1 MSNISNRHNVQPFIA
16 GESKALSGQRLAKVG
31 YKQTKAMSDKGEIAP
46 KSICVSVPFFS
57 GDDVMGNIDA
67 LIPHIGNWL
76 ESVQDNVIRGI
87 YEGRKY
93 DLQSV
98 SDEEISVSQCVN
110 FLEAESSGGRLTKE
124 YLESWFAGN
133 MSDGLYVL
141 IASKLGFVSDADMA
155 DSENSIEVSEDQD
168 TVIQKHLNG
177 YKALLVGLSGKNI
190 SLDVKQI
197 NGLRKALE
205 ICAPE
210 GDAVAQRLNQKL
222 DVIEKESA
230 QLLVDLL

>member
-1 MSNISNRHNVQPFIA
+1 MSNISTRRNVLPFVA
-16 GESKALSGQRLAKVG
+16 GESKPLSGQRLAKVG
-31 YKQTKAMSDKGEIAP
+31 YKQTAAMTQKGEIAP
-46 KSICVSVPFFS
+46 KSICVSVPYFS
-57 GDDVMGNIDA
+57 GEQIREN
-67 LIPHIGNWL
+67 LESLLPHIGNWL

-87 YEGRKY
+87 YEGRKFSL
-93 DLQSV
+93 DSV
-98 SDEEISVSQCVN
+98 SDADISVSQCVN

-141 IASKLGFVSDADMA
+141 IASKLGFVSDAQLA
-155 DSENSIEVSEDQD
+155 DSENSIDVTEDQD
-168 TVIQKHLNG
+168 IVIHKHLNG
-177 YKALLVGLSGKNI
+177 YRSLLVGLSGKNV
-190 SLDVKQI
+190 SLAAAQI

-210 GDAVAQRLNQKL
+210 GDSVAARLTQKL

>member
-1 MSNISNRHNVQPFIA
+1 MSNVSNRHTVLPFIA
-16 GESKALSGQRLAKVG
+16 GESKPLSGQRLAKVG
-31 YKQTKAMSDKGEIAP
+31 YKQTAAMTQKGEIAP
-46 KSICVSVPFFS
+46 KSICVSVPYFS
-57 GDDVMGNIDA
+57 GEQIREN
-67 LIPHIGNWL
+67 LESLLPHIGNWL

-87 YEGRKY
+87 YEGRKFSL
-93 DLQSV
+93 DSV
-98 SDEEISVSQCVN
+98 SDAEISVSQCVN

-141 IASKLGFVSDADMA
+141 IASKLGFVSDAEMQGE
-155 DSENSIEVSEDQD
+155 DSIDVTEDQD
-168 TVIQKHLNG
+168 IVIQKHLNG
-177 YKALLVGLSGKNI
+177 YKSLLVGLSGKNI
-190 SLDVKQI
+190 SLSTGQI

-210 GDAVAQRLNQKL
+210 GDSVAQRLNQKL